1 MNDDSLPVWFGVN
14 RDDRTLARLPNGGGS
29 SPNFG
34 FTGHETD
41 LRVCTQSIRRGSKS
55 FHIAS
60 LILPR
65 SIRQAAHAL
74 YSFCRH
80 SDDAIDEPGRGPDA
94 LARLR
99 QRLDLIYEGRPLD
112 HACDRAFG
120 RLAHRHAIPKGIPS
134 ALLDGFAMD
143 MSGRQYQTIAEVKD
157 YAAGVAATVGLMMA
171 LIMGKDDRWTLARAA
186 DLGIAMQLTN
196 IARDIGEDARNGRL
210 YLPSDWL
217 QEVGIDPQAF
227 LAQPRFSPDL
237 GFVVRRLLAEADHH
251 YALGLAGIEHL
262 PAACRHAIRTA
273 AFTYQDI
280 GRAIVANGY
289 DSVTRRARTSLA
301 RKLALMA
308 KAAGAAPSSRD
319 ALRRAMSAPADP
331 SVTQLIESAVDAAVF
346 AKSEGDD
353 APAAG
358 IERLAAILVGL
369 QARTREDH
377 RLRRQE
383 RYEKAAKLA

>member
-1 MNDDSLPVWFGVN
+1 MSKGGFPDRIGA
-14 RDDRTLARLPNGGGS
+14 RGDDRILARLPNSGGA

-34 FTGHETD
+34 FTGQETD

-65 SIRQAAHAL
+65 PIRQAAHAL

-143 MSGRQYQTIAEVKD
+143 ISGRRYRTIAEVKD

-210 YLPSDWL
+210 YLPTDWL
-217 QEVGIDPQAF
+217 EEVGIDPQAF
-227 LAQPRFSPDL
+227 LAQPLFSLEL
-237 GFVVRRLLAEADHH
+237 GLVVRRLLAEADHH
-251 YALGLAGIEHL
+251 YALGHAGIEHL
-262 PAACRHAIRTA
+262 PANCRHAIRTA
-273 AFTYQDI
+273 ALTYQDI
-280 GRAIVANGY
+280 GHAIAANGY
-289 DSVTRRARTSLA
+289 DSVTKRARTTLP

-308 KAAGAAPSSRD
+308 KAARAQPLSRE
-319 ALRRAMSAPADP
+319 AQRRAMSAPADP
-331 SVTQLIESAVDAAVF
+331 SVEWLIETAADAAVF
-346 AKSEGDD
+346 VKREHGGAQE
-353 APAAG
+353 AG
-358 IERLAAILVGL
+358 LERLAAILMGL
-369 QARTREDH
+369 QTKTRDDH
-377 RLRRQE
+377 RIRRLQ
-383 RYEKAAKLA
+383 RYEKAVKLA